1 LKPQSQQANQ
11 QRLILSG
18 ADITDQRQFSSESAK
33 VTAATPKETDMSDH
47 TQLAIGRTS
56 LSVPRL
62 TKRALQVVLATVMT
76 AVISLLI
83 VLINNMLTSKGGWSQ
98 GLDVWLGF
106 IRRSDILGTIV
117 LTAVVTVGSIYWQ
130 RGRERQR

>member
-1 LKPQSQQANQ
+1 MP
-11 QRLILSG
+11 
-18 ADITDQRQFSSESAK
+18 
-33 VTAATPKETDMSDH
+33 DH

-62 TKRALQVVLATVMT
+62 TKRAIQVVT
-76 AVISLLI
+76 AIALTAAVSLLI

-117 LTAVVTVGSIYWQ
+117 LTAIVTVGFVYWQ
-130 RGRERQR
+130 RGRDKQR

>member
-1 LKPQSQQANQ
+1 
-11 QRLILSG
+11 
-18 ADITDQRQFSSESAK
+18 
-33 VTAATPKETDMSDH
+33 MSDH

-62 TKRALQVVLATVMT
+62 TKRALQVVLAIVMT
-76 AVISLLI
+76 AAISLLI

-130 RGRERQR
+130 RGREKQR